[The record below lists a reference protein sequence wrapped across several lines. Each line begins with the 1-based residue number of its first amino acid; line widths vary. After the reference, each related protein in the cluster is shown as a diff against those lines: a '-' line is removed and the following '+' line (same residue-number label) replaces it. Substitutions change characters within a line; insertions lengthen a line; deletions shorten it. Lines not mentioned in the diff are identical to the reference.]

1 MNMKTNFK
9 KIQSKEYDSQ
19 KLSSPEKSKKK
30 LLSQKEIEILLDE
43 LESNDWLSDKR
54 FVEQF
59 IHTKKSKYGSRKIS
73 HELSARGIDEDL
85 IAKNLMPLK
94 DEEYFFVKNIWV
106 KKFNTI
112 PKTNDEKLKQI
123 RFLQSRGFDLS
134 LIHQIISGK
143 DKN

>member
-1 MNMKTNFK
+1 MYAFELE
-9 KIQSKEYDSQ
+9 IE
-19 KLSSPEKSKKK
+19 
-30 LLSQKEIEILLDE
+30 QKEIEILLDE

-85 IAKNLMPLK
+85 IAKNLIPLK

>member
-1 MNMKTNFK
+1 
-9 KIQSKEYDSQ
+9 
-19 KLSSPEKSKKK
+19 
-30 LLSQKEIEILLDE
+30 
-43 LESNDWLSDKR
+43 
-54 FVEQF
+54 
-59 IHTKKSKYGSRKIS
+59 
-73 HELSARGIDEDL
+73 
-85 IAKNLMPLK
+85 MPLK